1 MRAQFAILPDGRRH
15 FHDGPIDL
23 IIEASGEAM
32 AVAVAYDAAAERF
45 ATILDELCLELPRLR
60 ATAGA
65 PPEGV
70 VARRMTDAVALFAG
84 ERFLT
89 PMAAVAGAVAE
100 EVLGAMV
107 EAAPLDRAYV
117 NNGGDIALHLSSKT
131 GCDRPSA
138 VPVGEGKGGGR
149 FGLDVALREA
159 PLSRLPPTPAL
170 PHKGGGSARRRRLS
184 TIGVHDHGASFTIGL
199 IARPD
204 QPALFGKARI
214 TARDAARGVAT
225 SGWRGRS
232 FSRGVADAVTVI
244 ARTASLAD
252 AAATLIANA
261 VDVPDHPAITRA
273 PARSRDPQSDLGDRL
288 VTLDVGP
295 LSIDE
300 IRTALDRGVAEA
312 RHWLGRGL
320 IAAAALS
327 LDGRIRL
334 VAADPSLYSFDQP
347 SLPKDPRH
355 ALG

>member
-1 MRAQFAILPDGRRH
+1 
-15 FHDGPIDL
+15 
-23 IIEASGEAM
+23 
-32 AVAVAYDAAAERF
+32 
-45 ATILDELCLELPRLR
+45 
-60 ATAGA
+60 
-65 PPEGV
+65 
-70 VARRMTDAVALFAG
+70 
-84 ERFLT
+84 
-89 PMAAVAGAVAE
+89 
-100 EVLGAMV
+100 
-107 EAAPLDRAYV
+107 
-117 NNGGDIALHLSSKT
+117 
-131 GCDRPSA
+131 
-138 VPVGEGKGGGR
+138 
-149 FGLDVALREA
+149 VALRKGR
-159 PLSRLPPTPAL
+159 LSRLPPTLAL

-184 TIGVHDHGASFTIGL
+184 TIGAHDHGASFTIGL

-204 QPALFGKARI
+204 QPTLLGKARI
-214 TARDAARGVAT
+214 TARDSARGVAT

-232 FSRGVADAVTVI
+232 FSLGVADSVTVI

-261 VDVPDHPAITRA
+261 VDLPDHPAITRA
-273 PARSRDPQSDLGDRL
+273 PACSRDPRSDLGDRL

-327 LDGRIRL
+327 LDGRTRL

-347 SLPKDPRH
+347 SLAKDPRH